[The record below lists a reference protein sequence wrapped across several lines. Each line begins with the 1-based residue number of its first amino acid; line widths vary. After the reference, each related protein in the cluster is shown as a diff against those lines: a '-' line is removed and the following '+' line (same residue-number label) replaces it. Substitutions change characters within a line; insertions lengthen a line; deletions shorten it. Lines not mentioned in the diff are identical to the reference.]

1 MAPTTAQRLTA
12 LETGLAELLNLAR
25 ESNHATA
32 SPSCEATPQA
42 EPQVAP
48 ATAKPSRTKRA
59 KAIEARKAEN
69 LARGLNP
76 QAQAVCPSGHTGHD
90 GQLRWGIKPSWVC
103 ANCHERKELSFKT
116 KMPKARK

>member
-12 LETGLAELLNLAR
+12 LETGMAELLSLMR

-48 ATAKPSRTKRA
+48 ATAKPSRTKRG
-59 KAIEARKAEN
+59 KAIKARQAEN

-76 QAQAVCPSGHTGHD
+76 QAQAICPHGHKAKD
-90 GQLRWGIKPSWVC
+90 GFVRWGIQPSWVC
-103 ANCHERKELSFKT
+103 ANCHEREELRFTT